1 MAPWRTLR
9 PQSLRAGDRVR
20 LVAPASPYEPAAY
33 RAGRAAL
40 SALGFRP
47 LWHPAEAARQGFL
60 AGDDAARAARLR
72 AAFAEADSR
81 AVCCIRGGY
90 GTARLLPLLELASL
104 AGARKILVGFSDLTA
119 LLVPL
124 VAEQGLVC
132 FHGPVLTQLAR
143 LPAGDRAWLRALLT
157 GQRGRGPVPLGRL
170 RCVRA
175 GSGEGRL
182 LGGNLTVLASLCG
195 GPHAPRLSGCL
206 ACLEDVG
213 EPAYRLDRAFR
224 QLQASGAFAGVR
236 GLILGQLEG
245 CTPAGRGE
253 FGARAVLERAAL
265 ELGVPVVSGAPFG
278 HGRRNVA
285 LPFGVRARLRAGG
298 AAGGVLELTEPA
310 VEAG

>member
-9 PQSLRAGDRVR
+9 PQALRAGDRVR

-40 SALGFRP
+40 SALGFQP
-47 LWHPAEAARQGFL
+47 LWHPTEATRQGFL
-60 AGDDAARAARLR
+60 AGDDAARAARLQ
-72 AAFAEADSR
+72 AAFAEPESR

-90 GTARLLPLLELASL
+90 GTARLLPLLDLASL
-104 AGARKILVGFSDLTA
+104 AHARKVLLGFSDVTA

-132 FHGPVLTQLAR
+132 FHGPVLTQLGR
-143 LPAGDRAWLRALLT
+143 LPRGDRAWLQALLT
-157 GQRGRGPVPLGRL
+157 GRRGRGPVPLGRL
-170 RCVRA
+170 RAVRA
-175 GSGEGRL
+175 GSAEGRL

-195 GPHAPRLSGCL
+195 TAHAPRFRGCL
-206 ACLEDVG
+206 VCLEDVG

-224 QLQASGAFAGVR
+224 QLAGSGAFAGAR
-236 GLILGQLEG
+236 GVILGQLEG

-253 FGARAVLERAAL
+253 YAARAVLERAAL

-278 HGRRNVA
+278 HGRRNVT

-298 AAGGVLELTEPA
+298 AAGGALELTEPA
-310 VEAG
+310 LEAG